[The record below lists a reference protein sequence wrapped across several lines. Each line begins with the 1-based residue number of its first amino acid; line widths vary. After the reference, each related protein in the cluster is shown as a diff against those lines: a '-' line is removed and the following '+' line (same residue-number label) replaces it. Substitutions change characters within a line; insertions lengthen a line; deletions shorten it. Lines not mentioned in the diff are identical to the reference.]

1 MLKSVEIMSMINIR
15 HMKMVNRDINLKVF
29 FYLLA
34 SLVITMIVL
43 FTVLNMAFSLY
54 YYFKIGYFD
63 FNFNKLGECIVL
75 GLLTG
80 PIAASGVWL
89 MLRYRM

>member
-1 MLKSVEIMSMINIR
+1 VLKSVEIMSMINIR

-43 FTVLNMAFSLY
+43 LQ
-54 YYFKIGYFD
+54 
-63 FNFNKLGECIVL
+63 C
-75 GLLTG
+75 
-80 PIAASGVWL
+80 
-89 MLRYRM
+89 

>member
-1 MLKSVEIMSMINIR
+1 
-15 HMKMVNRDINLKVF
+15 MVNRDINLKVF

-63 FNFNKLGECIVL
+63 FNFNKLGN
-75 GLLTG
+75 
-80 PIAASGVWL
+80 A
-89 MLRYRM
+89 